1 MSNAVQ
7 WLVLAVR
14 KVSDVSH
21 PAACRAGAFSADGTV
36 SRECTRSEEQRR
48 ERS

>member
-21 PAACRAGAFSADGTV
+21 PAACRAYTFSADGTV
-36 SRECTRSEEQRR
+36 SRECVRLEEQHC

>member
-1 MSNAVQ
+1 MSSAVQ

-21 PAACRAGAFSADGTV
+21 PAA
-36 SRECTRSEEQRR
+36 RSLSMVQILC
-48 ERS
+48 